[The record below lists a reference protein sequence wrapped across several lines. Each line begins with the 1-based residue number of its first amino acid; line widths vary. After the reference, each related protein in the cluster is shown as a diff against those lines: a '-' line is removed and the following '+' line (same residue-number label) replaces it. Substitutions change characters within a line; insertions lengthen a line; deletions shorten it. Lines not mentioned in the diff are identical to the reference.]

1 MKKLYCIIYIGIFML
16 LLAGCQDEGMFTPS
30 EEKGIVTYSI
40 RMDDGLQSRSIGDET
55 IVNNLSILVFDKN
68 KTLVLK
74 KDDLNWNN
82 LKPEDLQFSLLKGE
96 YQVLFWLQY
105 ADKNGN
111 TYTIND
117 EGKVSVAYNNNW
129 KGSIEDMKKWDAFY
143 YVDKLEINNDA
154 QTKPITL
161 TRPLGQLNWADSQ
174 LVPST
179 DKHSVVITLS
189 GIATSFDP
197 FLTEESEVQPL
208 TEKDEIT
215 FTFNAFTD
223 EPLTTKDGNYYY
235 LSCNYLF
242 PTELTATFELQDKE
256 GNSLKKVGIEEPSTI
271 EIVSNTRTNVLG
283 SIVLKPEAPETN
295 GAWDG
300 ITLTEPEL
308 EDNCYI
314 IDEPSDLAWLGSK
327 ENTLEK
333 ACTLKVVK
341 NIDMNCTEETEYSLT
356 SLALPAG
363 SIFMGVADEN
373 NVSPYISNIKLTTGG
388 LFGDATNITVQ
399 NLNLDNVTATSDSHV
414 GVLVNTL
421 TGSGTFTNVSI
432 SNSSATT
439 TDGAAGGMIGYITN
453 KEGETL
459 QVTISACTTTGNA
472 VDGSLASGIYVG
484 RFRGYDNSETLTFSS
499 DNNASSAT
507 TTTGKSSYYI
517 SDNVAA
523 WLSEND
529 YSKYSGF
536 LGDEEFYRGTV
547 NYGDVRFV
555 PKWDG
560 STVIT
565 PLEDGSTIFINSAFD
580 LASLQNSKPTSVKFK
595 ENVDLGSHNFEPIY
609 SIQTLD
615 GEDHIVYNLK
625 VDMVHDGVGAAF
637 IKSVPTGKVDV
648 SHKNLTISGADI
660 KNVHNT
666 TLYPAYAVTN
676 DGGAG
681 NAYGGI
687 FISKANECTSYT
699 IENIHVKDSKLYA
712 VCKMGGVIGQ
722 SRDTKLNMSYCTV
735 DNCIIQNYK
744 PNVPNYYVLGNDTQ
758 PYMTKSSYYINL
770 LQWWYTNGE
779 VGGLIGFLQDYDAD
793 IDNCSV
799 TNTQINCTGEPNKD
813 VVANVYSSK
822 QFDSKNL
829 WKTGKNITAKG
840 KTTIAGRHVNQFIGD
855 VVSYRAEGGSNY
867 TTNITNYT
875 VSGNNYNGILAE
887 STNDNNHKFNNDQYC
902 EVVGCAYYIG
912 LDLKVTGINLG
923 HMKYCAGEVTFSS
936 KNGTQQGSFTEASG
950 DGENIAWIGGNFSLI
965 FSFFPKS
972 EYPSEP
978 TRKDPEY

>member
-235 LSCNYLF
+235 YLSCNYLF
-242 PTELTATFELQDKE
+242 PTKLTATFELQDKE
-256 GNSLKKVGIEEPSTI
+256 ENSLKKVGIEEPLTI

-283 SIVLKPEAPETN
+283 TTVLKPEAPETN

-300 ITLTEPEL
+300 ITLTMPES
-308 EDNCYI
+308 EDDCYI
-314 IDEPSDLAWLGSK
+314 IDKPSDLAWLGSD
-327 ENTLEK
+327 ENILEE

-373 NVSPYISNIKLTTGG
+373 NVSPCISNIKLTTGG

-399 NLNLDNVTATSDSHV
+399 NLNLDNVTVTSESHV

-421 TGSGTFTNVSI
+421 IGNGTFTNVSI

-439 TDGAAGGMIGYITN
+439 TNGAAGGMVGYI
-453 KEGETL
+453 
-459 QVTISACTTTGNA
+459 VR
-472 VDGSLASGIYVG
+472 ASEKD
-484 RFRGYDNSETLTFSS
+484 RSETLSVVFNNCDLIGVTANGSQAEGKFVGLLSGYDYQEALTFDAACSS
-499 DNNASSAT
+499 DATTKVTDFASLYSSANQ
-507 TTTGKSSYYI
+507 SVWCDDI
-517 SDNVAA
+517 
-523 WLSEND
+523 ENTYD
-529 YSKYSGF
+529 GW
-536 LGDEEFYRGTV
+536 LGDETYRRGTV
-547 NYGDVRFV
+547 IFDETRFI

-560 STVIT
+560 ATTIE
-565 PLEDGSTIFINSAFD
+565 PLIENSSQLIYSPFD
-580 LASLQNSKPTSVKFK
+580 LASLQKGNYASVIFK
-595 ENVDLGSHNFEPIY
+595 TNVDMANKLFVPIRT
-609 SIQTLD
+609 INNLD
-615 GEDHIVYNLK
+615 GENNSLYNLYIYEEN
-625 VDMVHDGVGAAF
+625 VTHDGVAF
-637 IKSVPTGKVDV
+637 IRTSIGETV
-648 SHKNLTISGADI
+648 HKNLTFCNASISAT
-660 KNVHNT
+660 HNEDT
-666 TLYPAYAVTN
+666 
-676 DGGAG
+676 G
-681 NAYGGI
+681 NAYGGTLCSYVAGTKYTVQNI
-687 FISKANECTSYT
+687 TCTNG
-699 IENIHVKDSKLYA
+699 ELNA
-712 VCKMGGVIGQ
+712 VCKMGGLLGRVG
-722 SRDTKLNMSYCTV
+722 STEFYCSNNHV
-735 DNCIIQNYK
+735 DGYSLGNYK
-744 PNVPNYYVLGNDTQ
+744 VDSNPETFSHTVGPIFQDGFSLLVYSVR
-758 PYMTKSSYYINL
+758 NL
-770 LQWWYTNGE
+770 TAHAEATFYPQGE
-779 VGGLIGFLQDYDAD
+779 VGGLIGFIISNYSEVSD
-793 IDNCSV
+793 CTV
-799 TNTQINCTGEPNKD
+799 KNTRINCYGQKDNTDGINVTGEQKGLLGSWKPTFKM
-813 VVANVYSSK
+813 NVKY
-822 QFDSKNL
+822 
-829 WKTGKNITAKG
+829 
-840 KTTIAGRHVNQFIGD
+840 TIAGRHVNEFIGD
-855 VVSYRAEGGSNY
+855 IRTISGSEKVYVSN
-867 TTNITNYT
+867 
-875 VSGNNYNGILAE
+875 
-887 STNDNNHKFNNDQYC
+887 C
-902 EVVGCAYYIG
+902 EVENNIYGEGYFKDTHKYNNNKNEIKIIGRAYYVG
-912 LDLKVTGINLG
+912 GEFMGKTFGEN
-923 HMKYCAGEVTFSS
+923 KGEVYVD
-936 KNGTQQGSFTEASG
+936 GTQVLEVAS
-950 DGENIAWIGGNFSLI
+950 ASL
-965 FSFFPKS
+965 
-972 EYPSEP
+972 
-978 TRKDPEY
+978 